1 MNKTGDK
8 LIDTI
13 VRNFREIVRPLIQRG
28 SGVDFEKCLE
38 KSVLR
43 TRYDLRKDGYSEK
56 LFFEH
61 IWPEEDS
68 IRRKCR
74 KVILEIE
81 KRYSLMEIRK
91 TSIRAILD
99 DFSANS
105 VFSFSYRLR
114 DNNTVGFSVK
124 IPATGQYLMFSASY
138 SKVLSED
145 WRAGT
150 VKDIQAFLDI
160 SGRLG
165 RIKVS
170 PNCG

>member
-8 LIDTI
+8 VIDTI
-13 VRNFREIVRPLIQRG
+13 VRNFRVIVRPLIQRG

-38 KSVLR
+38 KSVIR

-56 LFFEH
+56 SFFEH

-68 IRRKCR
+68 IRQKCR

-81 KRYSLMEIRK
+81 KRNSLMEIRK

-99 DFSANS
+99 DYAAKSGL
-105 VFSFSYRLR
+105 SFSYKLR

-124 IPATGQYLMFSASY
+124 IPATGQYLMFNASY

-145 WRAGT
+145 WRVGA
-150 VKDIQAFLDI
+150 VKDIQAFMDI

>member
-1 MNKTGDK
+1 MKNSGDIV
-8 LIDTI
+8 IDTI
-13 VRNFREIVRPLIQRG
+13 VRNFRAIVRPLIQRG

-43 TRYDLRKDGYSEK
+43 TRFDLRKDGYNEK
-56 LFFEH
+56 SIFEH
-61 IWPEEDS
+61 IWPEEEDL
-68 IRRKCR
+68 RQKCR

-81 KRYSLMEIRK
+81 KRNSLMEIRK
-91 TSIRAILD
+91 TSIRAVLD
-99 DFSANS
+99 DCAANS
-105 VFSFSYRLR
+105 GLSFSYRLR

-145 WRAGT
+145 WRAGA
-150 VKDIQAFLDI
+150 VKDIQNSLNIF
-160 SGRLG
+160 GRLG

-170 PNCG
+170 ANCG